1 MRSIVLDSYI
11 DKMVEQF
18 TEDLKTSRQELV
30 EDRKSKQFMESFQ
43 IFDYHNICVL

>member
-30 EDRKSKQFMESFQ
+30 EDRKSKQFMESF
-43 IFDYHNICVL
+43 